1 MIILWSTT
9 KALFLYRLVIVMAM
23 VVDGNPEDT
32 WTVRVVDPIET
43 RMMVTVRPDHIV
55 ECQRKAVKKKTWRSK
70 NGVLQ
75 SPVTRC
81 CSSLANREEMR
92 QTAQLVCLTRKG
104 LIVFRIHSELASPL
118 GKKILSKL
126 ICSFLKTKICAG
138 NAEVVFNSLTTN
150 SCKRKEPPKIL
161 GSTC

>member
-55 ECQRKAVKKKTWRSK
+55 ECQRKAVKKKHGDQRTESY
-70 NGVLQ
+70 NLQ
-75 SPVTRC
+75 SQDAAALWPIG
-81 CSSLANREEMR
+81 
-92 QTAQLVCLTRKG
+92 RKCVR
-104 LIVFRIHSELASPL
+104 LH
-118 GKKILSKL
+118 
-126 ICSFLKTKICAG
+126 
-138 NAEVVFNSLTTN
+138 N
-150 SCKRKEPPKIL
+150 
-161 GSTC
+161 